1 MIITELLLASATPIS
16 ALVMKCVK
24 DEIDRLHAHLIER
37 VEELEKQLA
46 STPKADQPQ

>member
-1 MIITELLLASATPIS
+1 MIITELLLAAATPIS

-46 STPKADQPQ
+46 STPRADKPQ

>member
-1 MIITELLLASATPIS
+1 MIITVLFWAAATPIS

-24 DEIDRLHAHLIER
+24 DEIDRLHVHLLER

-46 STPKADQPQ
+46 STPKADKPQ